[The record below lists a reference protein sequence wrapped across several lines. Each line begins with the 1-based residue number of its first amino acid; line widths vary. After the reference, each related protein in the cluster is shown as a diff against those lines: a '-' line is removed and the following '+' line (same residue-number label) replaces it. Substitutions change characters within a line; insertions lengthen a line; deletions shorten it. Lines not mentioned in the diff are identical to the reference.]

1 MKNLFKL
8 FLLLAFFVFSNPSV
22 YGQGNTTSSIN
33 GVVYDDDKNPQ
44 PLPGATILAVH
55 TPSGTRYSTTTN
67 FEGNYRI
74 SNMRVGGPY
83 EITISYVGFQSYKD
97 NDVNLQLGESKSIK
111 VSLAS
116 ESNELKEVVVKS
128 SKDNTFNSK
137 KTGSQTVV
145 DSRKINALP
154 SLCNRFFNSYI
165 LVI

>member
-55 TPSGTRYSTTTN
+55 TPSGTRYSTATD
-67 FEGNYRI
+67 FAGNYRI

-83 EITISYVGFQSYKD
+83 
-97 NDVNLQLGESKSIK
+97 
-111 VSLAS
+111 
-116 ESNELKEVVVKS
+116 
-128 SKDNTFNSK
+128 
-137 KTGSQTVV
+137 
-145 DSRKINALP
+145 
-154 SLCNRFFNSYI
+154 
-165 LVI
+165 